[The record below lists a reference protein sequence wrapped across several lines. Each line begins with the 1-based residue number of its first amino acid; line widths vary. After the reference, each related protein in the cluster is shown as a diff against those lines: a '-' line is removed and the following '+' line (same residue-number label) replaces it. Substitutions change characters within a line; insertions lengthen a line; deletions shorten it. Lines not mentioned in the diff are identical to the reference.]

1 MKPFKTIDEQYELLL
16 SRGLNF
22 SNKEKSKKFLLNN
35 NYYNV
40 INCYAKF
47 FMTNDD
53 RFIPGTNFDE
63 ITQVHYYDKEIK
75 SIFFKSILE
84 AEKHFKSILAYRF
97 SEKYQDEKYAY
108 LIASNYNS
116 NDILQVTKTI
126 SSLSNI
132 INKYKHIPNN
142 PINHYI
148 HRHGDVPFWIL
159 TNYMNFGQLLYFYKY
174 LDDALK
180 NVIAKDFSLF
190 LIDNLE
196 LDSIQL
202 TSSNLISY
210 IENVIDLR
218 NIVAHNNKL
227 LGFNCKGHV
236 RYLSELHDK
245 YSISNDSIKQDVYN
259 VFIVMQTLLSK
270 NQYALLHN
278 TLLRRTNY
286 LRLRLKTIDIN
297 LILNSLGFPIDWYT
311 TPKIPQP
318 NSKIE
323 E

>member
-1 MKPFKTIDEQYELLL
+1 M
-16 SRGLNF
+16 
-22 SNKEKSKKFLLNN
+22 FLLNN

-47 FMTNDD
+47 FMKDD
-53 RFIPGTNFDE
+53 DKFILGTNFDE

-75 SIFFKSILE
+75 SIFFKNILE

-97 SEKYQDEKYAY
+97 SEKYKDEKYAY

-116 NDILQVTKTI
+116 IDILQVTKTI
-126 SSLSNI
+126 SSLSSI
-132 INKYKHIPNN
+132 INKYKNTPNN
-142 PINHYI
+142 PISHYI
-148 HRHGDVPFWIL
+148 HKHGNVPFWIL

-180 NVIAKDFSLF
+180 NKIAKDFSVF
-190 LIDNLE
+190 LADNLK
-196 LDSIQL
+196 LDSVQL

-210 IENVIDLR
+210 LENVIDLR

-227 LGFNCKGHV
+227 LGFKCKGHV
-236 RYLSELHDK
+236 RYLSALHDK
-245 YSISNDSIKQDVYN
+245 YSITNNSIKQDVYN
-259 VFIVMQTLLSK
+259 VFIAMQALLSK

-278 TLLRRTNY
+278 TLKKRTNY
-286 LRLRLKTIDIN
+286 LRMRLKTIQIDV
-297 LILNSLGFPIDWYT
+297 ILNCLGFPTNWYE
-311 TPKIPQP
+311 TPKILQP
-318 NSKIE
+318 YNKIE

>member
-1 MKPFKTIDEQYELLL
+1 MKPFKTIDEQYDLLK

-22 SNKEKSKKFLLNN
+22 SNEEKSKKFLLNN

-47 FMTNDD
+47 FMHADD
-53 RFIPGTNFDE
+53 RFITGTNFDE

-97 SEKYQDEKYAY
+97 SEKYKDEKYAY

-126 SSLSNI
+126 SSLSII
-132 INKYKHIPNN
+132 INKYKEKPNN

-148 HRHGDVPFWIL
+148 YKHDDVPFWIL
-159 TNYMNFGQLLYFYKY
+159 TNYMNFGQLLYFYRY

-180 NVIAKDFSLF
+180 NMIAKDFSLF

-196 LDSIQL
+196 VDSIQL

-210 IENVIDLR
+210 IGNVIDLR

-227 LGFNCKGHV
+227 LGFKCKGHV

-245 YSISNDSIKQDVYN
+245 YSISNKSDKQDVYN
-259 VFIVMQTLLSK
+259 VFIAMQALLSK

-278 TLLRRTNY
+278 TLLKQTNY
-286 LRLRLKTIDIN
+286 LRVRLNTIDIN
-297 LILNSLGFPIDWYT
+297 IILNSLGFPKDWYK
-311 TPKIPQP
+311 TPKLQQP
-318 NSKIE
+318 NNKIE